1 MVRPEIQ
8 AVTPLSISKTRL
20 FPPPLMVTPA
30 AGPVIVCVP
39 PVSLSSSWLPESVI
53 VWDVLNTSRIEDDRV
68 RLVIGV
74 GLVDAV
80 PQVARVAGTAPHIP
94 QAVDGEGGQHDAA
107 LEHLQDR
114 ATAEA
119 R

>member
-1 MVRPEIQ
+1 MPPEMVRPEIE
-8 AVTPLSISKTRL
+8 AVTPVSTSKTRL

-39 PVSLSSSWLPESVI
+39 PVSAQLELAAVER
-53 VWDVLNTSRIEDDRV
+53 DRLGRAEHGRIEDDRV

-80 PQVARVAGTAPHIP
+80 PQVARVAGTDP
-94 QAVDGEGGQHDAA
+94 AA
-107 LEHLQDR
+107 SPKLLTVKMVSDPG
-114 ATAEA
+114 
-119 R
+119 